1 MKTLIALMAVLVAA
15 PALAQTPAPGAPAPS
30 SVTMTGSVEAGA
42 QVVDNDSR
50 SAKFTEYRDL
60 TDDFVLPLVSFS
72 VGDTSTGWSFDL
84 HGTNPGRDDQRIDLS
99 TGRPGAYRFGVT
111 WNETPHNY
119 SNKALTPYIDKGGGY
134 LALPATVQI
143 PFKKLATASGD
154 EAGVLASDRLVAAYQ
169 AKYLAPTPLGTQTN
183 HGRFSLAVNPTDALA
198 LSVAYD
204 RREKTGS
211 KGGFGPIGDRPPRT
225 LNVQFAEP
233 VDYLTNDVTL
243 AAEHDGGTFQVRG
256 EFLYSSFAN
265 GVDTVRWDNVWASGA
280 PGADYDVWDRLVAT
294 VGARPLA
301 PDNTYTNALVS
312 GGVNLPGDSRLS
324 LSASFGQFDQNQAL
338 LPYANHS
345 GVANTALPRQTA
357 EGSIGTRSLNADYV
371 MNPWRRLNLRA
382 YVRYYDLNNDTPADQ
397 WRYAT
402 SDATNLNG
410 TVSFVNK
417 RVSVAH
423 AWDRNNA
430 GLEGTFRL
438 PARSA
443 LTFGYEH
450 QAYNY
455 SHREADTTENLL
467 RAGLRFKPASWMSLD
482 ARYRLGLRRGTTYD
496 NEVTH
501 EGYWYSQ
508 TDGVDNNNP
517 ALTFDNHPDMRRFD
531 VIDRQRQ
538 QVDVTL
544 HLTRKELLAV
554 SAYVRYRADDFDAD
568 VAPSQPL
575 LGTGL
580 AQQNAQS
587 PGDQLGLLE
596 DARTRYG
603 ADVFVQPSPRVSF
616 NAFVSYDKGTQS
628 QRGLEF
634 NENNK
639 ANPSAVATA
648 ELGPWTR
655 GGSQWTADVDDGSW
669 NVGFGTSLQLV
680 PDRVT
685 LHADYTGSLA
695 DIDLTYAGYGVTN
708 WNGTPFAPTHQFA
721 FSSPP
726 TTTEDLHVV
735 NLRLEIP
742 VRMFTAILGYA
753 FESYRLADWQ
763 EGGSGSWVETVGA
776 DTLLRDSSRSFQ
788 WGNRLFNLGTY
799 LAPSY
804 DAHIGFVGLAY
815 RF

>member
-1 MKTLIALMAVLVAA
+1 MKKGETS
-15 PALAQTPAPGAPAPS
+15 TPTPTEPPHAS
-30 SVTMTGSVEAGA
+30 SVTQTGSVLAGA
-42 QVVDNDSR
+42 QVVDNDSD

-60 TDDFVLPLVSFS
+60 SDNFVLPLLTFGVNDSA
-72 VGDTSTGWSFDL
+72 TGWFVNL
-84 HGTNPGRDDQRIDLS
+84 RGTDVGQDDQNIRFT
-99 TGRPGAYRFGVT
+99 TGKPGSYRFGVV
-111 WNETPHNY
+111 WNEIPHNY
-119 SNKALTPYIDKGGGY
+119 SNKALTPYINKGGGY

-143 PFKKLATASGD
+143 QFKKLATVAGD
-154 EAGVLASDRLVAAYQ
+154 EPGVLASDQLVAAYQ
-169 AKYLAPTPLGTQTN
+169 AKYLAPTSLGTQTN
-183 HGRFSLAVNPTDALA
+183 HGHFSLDLNAADALG

-211 KGGFGPIGDRPPRT
+211 KSGFGPIGDRPPRT

-233 VDYLTNDVTL
+233 VDYLTNDLTL

-256 EFLYSSFAN
+256 EFLYSEFAN
-265 GVDTVRWDNVWASGA
+265 GIDTVRWDNVWASGA

-301 PDNTYTNALVS
+301 PDNTYKNAVVTA
-312 GGVNLPGDSRLS
+312 GVNMPADSRLS
-324 LSASFGQFDQNQAL
+324 VSASFGQFDQNQTL

-345 GVANTALPRQTA
+345 GVANKSLPRQTA
-357 EGSIGTRSLNADYV
+357 EGSIGTTSVNADYV
-371 MNPWRRLNLRA
+371 MNPLRGLNLRA
-382 YVRYYDLNNDTPADQ
+382 YFRYYDLNNDTPVDQ
-397 WRYAT
+397 WQYVT
-402 SDATNLNG
+402 SDTTNLNG
-410 TVSFVNK
+410 TVSYVNK

-430 GLEGTFRL
+430 GIEGTFRL

-450 QAYNY
+450 QAYSY
-455 SHREADTTENLL
+455 SHREADTTENLF

-482 ARYRLGLRRGTTYD
+482 ARYRLGLRSGTEYD

-517 ALTFDNHPDMRRFD
+517 ALTFDNHPDMRRYD

-544 HLTRKELLAV
+544 HLTKNELLAL
-554 SAYVRYRADDFDAD
+554 SAYVRYRSDDFDAD
-568 VAPSQPL
+568 VVPSQPL

-580 AQQNAQS
+580 AEQNAVS

-596 DARTRYG
+596 DAHTRYG
-603 ADVFVQPSPRVSF
+603 ADLFVQPNPRVSF

-639 ANPSAVATA
+639 ANPSAIATA
-648 ELGPWTR
+648 DLGPWTR
-655 GGSQWTADVDDGSW
+655 ASSGWTADVDDRTW
-669 NVGFGTSLQLV
+669 NFGLGTSVQLV
-680 PDRVT
+680 PEHLT
-685 LHADYTGSLA
+685 LLADYTASLA
-695 DIDLTYAGYGVTN
+695 DVDLTYAGFGVTN
-708 WNGTPFAPTHQFA
+708 WNGAPFAPNYQFA

-726 TTTEDLHVV
+726 TTTENLHVF
-735 NLRLEIP
+735 NLRFEIP
-742 VRMFTAILGYA
+742 VKMFTAILGYA
-753 FESYRLADWQ
+753 YESYRLSDWL
-763 EGGSGSWVETVGA
+763 EGGTGSWVEAVGA
-776 DTLLRDSSRSFQ
+776 NTLLRDSSRSFQ

-799 LAPSY
+799 LSPSY
-804 DAHIGFVGLAY
+804 DAHLGFVGLSY